1 MTERD
6 RYKKVFD
13 TVSSFGMEPLEEGR
27 LMTKRR
33 KHFYLNRAAAAAAV
47 LLIAGSTGVAY
58 AANVGGIQRTV
69 QLWIH
74 GDQTDATLVIE
85 TEEGYA
91 EYSVT
96 YQLQDGS
103 TESFSGGGI
112 AYEADGSERPLTEEE
127 ILQELSMPTVEYEE
141 DGSVWVYYYNQK
153 IDVTDSFE
161 NGVCY
166 VKLVNGGETLY
177 LTIKYKDGYSTSYDK
192 YPDPRLFN

>member
-1 MTERD
+1 
-6 RYKKVFD
+6 
-13 TVSSFGMEPLEEGR
+13 
-27 LMTKRR
+27 MTKRR

-91 EYSVT
+91 EYSAT

-127 ILQELSMPTVEYEE
+127 ILQELSIA
-141 DGSVWVYYYNQK
+141 DGG
-153 IDVTDSFE
+153 I
-161 NGVCY
+161 
-166 VKLVNGGETLY
+166 
-177 LTIKYKDGYSTSYDK
+177 
-192 YPDPRLFN
+192 